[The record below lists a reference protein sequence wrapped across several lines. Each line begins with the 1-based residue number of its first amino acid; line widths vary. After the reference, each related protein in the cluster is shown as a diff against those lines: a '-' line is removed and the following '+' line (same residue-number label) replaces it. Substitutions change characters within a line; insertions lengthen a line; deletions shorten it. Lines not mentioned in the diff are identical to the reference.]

1 MENNRMIIV
10 SELIRK
16 KVLGIITPEEREELE
31 CWLAESPRY
40 RELLEK
46 YERPEFLA
54 SFDPEKD
61 RMEAEEAY
69 MRWMNARQRKSGSR
83 ILFFRRWSVAAALV
97 ALMGV
102 SLFFFYRITE
112 RREWQNR
119 IYSERLSDEPMPES
133 DETLADALLLTADGR
148 RIPMS
153 ESKKVMTVSAGAIK
167 QGDRLIAV
175 EEKNSGSPEVV
186 YNTLKILRGKRF
198 KMQLSDGT
206 KVWLNSES
214 EITFPNRFEGS
225 NRMVSVKGEL
235 LFEVTEDKSHPFI
248 VNTGHGVVRVL
259 GTAFNVHCYDNET
272 PMITLVRGK
281 IRYSLGN
288 RSVDL
293 EPGQQCRVNDD
304 GLTVVNVDTYEY
316 TAWVDEVITFKNKR
330 LEELMNVLGRLYDV
344 EIVYEAPSLK
354 ELPFTGAFRQYEQ
367 LDEILRM
374 IEESGLIHID
384 REGRK
389 LIIGK

>member
-1 MENNRMIIV
+1 MIIV

-235 LFEVTEDKSHPFI
+235 LFEVTEDKSRPFI

-293 EPGQQCRVNDD
+293 EPGQQCRVNDA

>member
-1 MENNRMIIV
+1 MIIV

-119 IYSERLSDEPMPES
+119 IYSERLSDKPMLES

-235 LFEVTEDKSHPFI
+235 LFEVTEDKSRPFI

>member
-1 MENNRMIIV
+1 MIIV

-119 IYSERLSDEPMPES
+119 IYSERLSDEPMLES

-235 LFEVTEDKSHPFI
+235 LFEVTEDKSRPFI

>member
-1 MENNRMIIV
+1 MIIV

-235 LFEVTEDKSHPFI
+235 LFEVTEDKSRPFI

>member
-1 MENNRMIIV
+1 MIIV

-119 IYSERLSDEPMPES
+119 IYSERLSDKPMPES

-153 ESKKVMTVSAGAIK
+153 ESKKVMTVSEGAIK

-214 EITFPNRFEGS
+214 EITFPNRFEGA

-235 LFEVTEDKSHPFI
+235 LFEVTEDKSRPFI
-248 VNTGHGVVRVL
+248 VNTGYGVVRVL

-272 PMITLVRGK
+272 PMFTLVRGK

-293 EPGQQCRVNDD
+293 KPGQQCRVNDD

-354 ELPFTGAFRQYEQ
+354 EIPFTGAFRQYEQ

>member
-1 MENNRMIIV
+1 MIIV

-235 LFEVTEDKSHPFI
+235 LFEVTEDKSRPFI

-384 REGRK
+384 REGWK

>member
-1 MENNRMIIV
+1 
-10 SELIRK
+10 
-16 KVLGIITPEEREELE
+16 
-31 CWLAESPRY
+31 
-40 RELLEK
+40 
-46 YERPEFLA
+46 
-54 SFDPEKD
+54 
-61 RMEAEEAY
+61 
-69 MRWMNARQRKSGSR
+69 
-83 ILFFRRWSVAAALV
+83 
-97 ALMGV
+97 MGV

>member
-1 MENNRMIIV
+1 MIIV